1 MPRAGDRIYA
11 TTPVKDVHVA
21 QQVLAAEGFRFMQ
34 APLAPGAATTSQ
46 TQAND
51 SEMLMA
57 LGYSSS
63 ALLAGLVNG

>member
-1 MPRAGDRIYA
+1 
-11 TTPVKDVHVA
+11 
-21 QQVLAAEGFRFMQ
+21 MQ

-63 ALLAGLVNG
+63 ALLAGLVNGWLTMFGLLSRMWW